1 VARLPD
7 NLEVLRDGA
16 FRRVLA
22 SAAVSWFGDRMVT
35 IALAFA
41 VLEIGGSASS
51 IGLVLAVRT
60 GALLVSLLLGGVVA
74 DRVSRRAIMVL
85 ADLSRLVTQGLLA
98 ALVIAGTAEV
108 WIVAL
113 LSGLTGLATGFFNP
127 ASTGLLPVIVAPER
141 LQQANGVRATAMS
154 VGEIGGPVLAGIL
167 VAAIGA
173 GWALAVDAA
182 TFAVSGLLLAG
193 VRVPVRTARA
203 TTRFL
208 ADLRDGWDTFR
219 SMTWVWTFV
228 LWAAVANVT
237 WGAWG
242 VLGPVVAEQ
251 DLGGAAA
258 WGAIQG
264 ALGVGALLGA
274 LAAIRQMPRRPVL
287 AAALT
292 AFVQVPALALLA
304 LGAPAPSIAVGAL
317 VFGVGMMFGNTVW
330 EAAVQRHVPEE
341 SLSRV
346 SAYDWFGS
354 LAFAPLGL
362 VVWGPVAELLGT
374 TGALWLSGGIS
385 LVAAVLLLC
394 VREVRAVR

>member
-1 VARLPD
+1 VRRLPE
-7 NLEVLRDGA
+7 NLDVLRDVA
-16 FRRVLA
+16 FRRLLG
-22 SAAVSWFGDRMVT
+22 AAAISWFGDRMVN

-41 VLEIGGSASS
+41 VLEIDGSASD
-51 IGLVLAVRT
+51 IGVVLASRN
-60 GALLVSLLLGGVVA
+60 LPLVACLLLGGVVA
-74 DRVSRRAIMVL
+74 DRVSRRAIMVS
-85 ADLSRLVTQGLLA
+85 ADLARLVAQGLLA
-98 ALVIAGTAEV
+98 ALVIAGEAEI
-108 WIVAL
+108 WTLAL
-113 LSGLTGLATGFFNP
+113 LSGLSGAAGGFFNP
-127 ASTGLLPVIVAPER
+127 ASTGLLPAIVPLER

-154 VGEIGGPVLAGIL
+154 AGEIGGPVLAGAL
-167 VAAIGA
+167 VAAVGA

-182 TFAVSGLLLAG
+182 TFAVSALLLTG
-193 VRVPVRTARA
+193 VRIPPRA
-203 TTRFL
+203 ERAATGFVT
-208 ADLRDGWDTFR
+208 DLRDGWQTFR

-242 VLGPVVAEQ
+242 VLGPVLADR
-251 DLGGAAA
+251 DLGGAAV

-274 LAAIRQMPRRPVL
+274 LGAIRQMPRRPVF

-304 LGAPAPSIAVGAL
+304 AGAPAVPVAAGAL
-317 VFGVGMMFGNTVW
+317 VFGIGMMFGNTVW

-362 VVWGPVAELLGT
+362 VIWGPLAEWIGIA
-374 TGALWLSGGIS
+374 GALWLSAAIS

-394 VREVRAVR
+394 VRDVRAAR

>member
-1 VARLPD
+1 MPRLPE
-7 NLEVLRDGA
+7 NLDVLRDTA
-16 FRRVLA
+16 FRRLLG
-22 SAAVSWFGDRMVT
+22 SAAVSWFGDRMVN

-41 VLEIGGSASS
+41 VLELDGSASA
-51 IGLVLAVRT
+51 IGLVLASRN
-60 GALLVSLLLGGVVA
+60 LPLVACLLLGGVVA
-74 DRVSRRAIMVL
+74 DRVSRRAVMISADVARL
-85 ADLSRLVTQGLLA
+85 ATQGLLA
-98 ALVIAGTAEV
+98 ALLITGEAEI
-108 WIVAL
+108 WTLAL
-113 LSGLTGLATGFFNP
+113 LSGLTGAATGFFNP
-127 ASTGLLPVIVAPER
+127 ASIGLLPAIVPPER

-154 VGEIGGPVLAGIL
+154 VGEIGGPVLAGVL

-193 VRVPVRTARA
+193 MRVPARGERA
-203 TTRFL
+203 ATRFL
-208 ADLRDGWDTFR
+208 TDLRDGWDTFR

-274 LAAIRQMPRRPVL
+274 VAAIRQMPRRPIL

-292 AFVQVPALALLA
+292 AFVQVPALWLLA
-304 LGAPAPSIAVGAL
+304 VGAPALSIAIGAL

-330 EAAVQRHVPEE
+330 EAAVQRLVPEE

-362 VVWGPVAELLGT
+362 VIWGPVAELAGT
-374 TGALWLSGGIS
+374 AGALWISGGIS
-385 LVAAVLLLC
+385 LVAAVLLLS

>member
-1 VARLPD
+1 MPRLPE
-7 NLEVLRDGA
+7 NLDVLRDTA
-16 FRRVLA
+16 FRRLLG
-22 SAAVSWFGDRMVT
+22 SAAVSWFGDRMVN

-41 VLEIGGSASS
+41 VLELDGSASA
-51 IGLVLAVRT
+51 IGLVLASRN
-60 GALLVSLLLGGVVA
+60 LPLVACLLLGGVVA
-74 DRVSRRAIMVL
+74 DRVSRRGVMISADVARL
-85 ADLSRLVTQGLLA
+85 ATQGLLA
-98 ALVIAGTAEV
+98 GLLIMGEAEI
-108 WIVAL
+108 WTLAL
-113 LSGLTGLATGFFNP
+113 LSGLTGAATGFFNP
-127 ASTGLLPVIVAPER
+127 ASTGLLPAIVPPER

-154 VGEIGGPVLAGIL
+154 VGEIGGPVLAGVL
-167 VAAIGA
+167 VAAVGA

-193 VRVPVRTARA
+193 VRVPARTARA
-203 TTRFL
+203 ATRFL

-242 VLGPVVAEQ
+242 VLGPVVAEE

-264 ALGVGALLGA
+264 ALGVGAMLGA
-274 LAAIRQMPRRPVL
+274 VAAIRQMPRRPIL

-292 AFVQVPALALLA
+292 AFVQVPALWLLA
-304 LGAPAPSIAVGAL
+304 LGAPALSIAVGAL

-330 EAAVQRHVPEE
+330 EAAVQRHVPAE

-362 VVWGPVAELLGT
+362 VIWGPVAELVGT

-385 LVAAVLLLC
+385 LVAAVLLVS

>member
-1 VARLPD
+1 
-7 NLEVLRDGA
+7 
-16 FRRVLA
+16 
-22 SAAVSWFGDRMVT
+22 
-35 IALAFA
+35 
-41 VLEIGGSASS
+41 
-51 IGLVLAVRT
+51 
-60 GALLVSLLLGGVVA
+60 
-74 DRVSRRAIMVL
+74 
-85 ADLSRLVTQGLLA
+85 
-98 ALVIAGTAEV
+98 
-108 WIVAL
+108 
-113 LSGLTGLATGFFNP
+113 
-127 ASTGLLPVIVAPER
+127 
-141 LQQANGVRATAMS
+141 
-154 VGEIGGPVLAGIL
+154 
-167 VAAIGA
+167 
-173 GWALAVDAA
+173 
-182 TFAVSGLLLAG
+182 